1 MQRIKIDLVRN
12 ELKNIY
18 NTVNN
23 GEVGNNE
30 KNSRIGKFWRI
41 KNGRIT
47 ELNGILNN
55 RNDNENWEN
64 TFENREPNS
73 KLKYEFIKRY
83 INEKWVKFC
92 PYCWKNY
99 LTYFC
104 NEVYKRNNENYKKW
118 DCKPNKII
126 SWFDIEHFFPKGYVN
141 RNWNRPYVH
150 LAKNLYNWH
159 LSCLICNQRLK
170 KDRDVLEGA
179 SKEEPIF
186 NPYFWWIYKD
196 WDEIKVDDSTFDDKV
211 TFVWEPDPRFDNRR
225 QVFKTYHWKFF
236 RLWEIYLNDEETYNI
251 FNFIYDKYT
260 KIKDEYH
267 RFKKTSKTIEEFV
280 EYFFKN
286 YYPKKEEDILKYSNW
301 KFKKDLIEYMKK
313 ILEKIEENWRSNGN

>member
-1 MQRIKIDLVRN
+1 MQRI
-12 ELKNIY
+12 
-18 NTVNN
+18 
-23 GEVGNNE
+23 
-30 KNSRIGKFWRI
+30 RI
-41 KNGRIT
+41 KSN
-47 ELNGILNN
+47 EFENWCSN
-55 RNDNENWEN
+55 RNDRDYIVNTIYDEENKKIKLN
-64 TFENREPNS
+64 GVNNNLINDQTENRKIDS
-73 KLKYEFIKRY
+73 IVQKFVKRY
-83 INEKWVKFC
+83 IDIKWIKYC

-99 LTYFC
+99 IAYFC
-104 NEVYKRNNENYKKW
+104 NDIDFYLWNDWNDRSCE
-118 DCKPNKII
+118 DFI
-126 SWFDIEHFFPKGYVN
+126 SWFDIEHFFPKGYVD
-141 RNWNRPYVH
+141 REWNKPYAQ

-170 KDRDVLEGA
+170 KDKDVLYRAQERDG
-179 SKEEPIF
+179 IF